1 MRKTLILNVLLG
13 LMLLAGINLK
23 AQTLEEAGTVFNDA
37 IQLMQTD
44 VAGAA
49 ARFEEAIAIC
59 EKLGEEG
66 NDIKSQAI
74 AQIPP
79 LYYNY
84 AVKLQADGNQDE
96 AISAA
101 LTAKEKAEKYS
112 NSEIKEKSIDLLTQL
127 YYVKGNEQ
135 AKNKDFDGAIASYD
149 NALKTDPK
157 FFRAIYGKALVY
169 VMQDDLS
176 NAEAAYNEL
185 LAAAGSDDDLVKR
198 TAGSLGKK
206 YSIAAAKGIKANKA
220 AEALSMV
227 EKALSYGE
235 ENANTYYYQLL
246 AANQLKKWDLAIEAA
261 QKALPLEEKD
271 KNKIY
276 FELGKAYEGKGN
288 KGEACNAYKQ
298 VTAGPLVQNAQYQ
311 MKQVLKCN

>member
-1 MRKTLILNVLLG
+1 MRKALILNVILGFLL
-13 LMLLAGINLK
+13 MAGNTVK
-23 AQTLEEAGTVFNDA
+23 AQSIEEAGTVFNEA

-44 VAGAA
+44 IAGAA
-49 ARFEEAIAIC
+49 AKFEEAIAIC
-59 EKLGEEG
+59 EKVGEEG

-79 LYYNY
+79 LYYNQ
-84 AVKLQADGNQDE
+84 AVKLQGEGKQDE
-96 AISAA
+96 AIATA
-101 LTAKEKAEKYS
+101 LTAKEKAEKYG
-112 NSEIKEKSIDLLTQL
+112 NEAIKKKSTDLLTQL

-135 AKNKDFDGAIASYD
+135 AKNKDFAGALASYD

-169 VMQDDLS
+169 VMQDDLE
-176 NAEAAYNEL
+176 NAEATYKEL
-185 LAAAGSDDDLVKR
+185 LTAAGPDDELVKR

-206 YSIAAAKGIKANKA
+206 YAVAAAKAVKANKP
-220 AEALSMV
+220 AEALTKV
-227 EKALSYGE
+227 DKALSYGE

-246 AANQLKKWDLAIEAA
+246 AANQLKKWDLAIGAA
-261 QKALPLEEKD
+261 KKALPLEEKD

-288 KGEACNAYKQ
+288 KAEACNAYKQ

>member
-1 MRKTLILNVLLG
+1 MRKTLILNVILG
-13 LMLLAGINLK
+13 FILMAGNTVK
-23 AQTLEEAGTVFNDA
+23 AQSVEEAGTVFNEA

-44 VAGAA
+44 IAGAA
-49 ARFEEAIAIC
+49 AKFEEAIAIC
-59 EKLGEEG
+59 EKVGEEG
-66 NDIKSQAI
+66 NDIKTQAI

-84 AVKLQADGNQDE
+84 AVKLQADGNQDG

-101 LTAKEKAEKYS
+101 LTAKEKAEKYG
-112 NSEIKEKSIDLLTQL
+112 NADIKEKSIDLLTQL

-135 AKNKDFDGAIASYD
+135 AKNNDFAGALASYD
-149 NALKTDPK
+149 NALKTNPK
-157 FFRAIYGKALVY
+157 FFRAIYGKAVVY
-169 VMQDDLS
+169 MKQDSLE
-176 NAEAAYNEL
+176 NAEATYKEL
-185 LAAAGSDDDLVKR
+185 LTAVGSDVKLVKL
-198 TAGSLGKK
+198 TARNLGKK
-206 YSIAAAKGIKANKA
+206 YSVAAAKAIKANKA

-227 EKALSYGE
+227 EKALSYGA

-288 KGEACNAYKQ
+288 KVEACNAYKQ

>member
-13 LMLLAGINLK
+13 LMFVAGTNLK

-49 ARFEEAIAIC
+49 AKFEEAIAIC

-96 AISAA
+96 AITAA
-101 LTAKEKAEKYS
+101 LTAKEKAEKYG
-112 NSEIKEKSIDLLTQL
+112 NADIKEKSIDLLTQL

-135 AKNKDFDGAIASYD
+135 AKNKDFAGALASYD

-157 FFRAIYGKALVY
+157 FYRAIYGKALVY

-176 NAEAAYNEL
+176 NAETAYNEL

-198 TAGSLGKK
+198 TAGSLGKNIPLRQQK
-206 YSIAAAKGIKANKA
+206 PSKPTK
-220 AEALSMV
+220 
-227 EKALSYGE
+227 
-235 ENANTYYYQLL
+235 LL
-246 AANQLKKWDLAIEAA
+246 KRSAWWKKL
-261 QKALPLEEKD
+261 
-271 KNKIY
+271 
-276 FELGKAYEGKGN
+276 
-288 KGEACNAYKQ
+288 
-298 VTAGPLVQNAQYQ
+298 
-311 MKQVLKCN
+311 

>member
-1 MRKTLILNVLLG
+1 MRKALIVNVLLG
-13 LMLLAGINLK
+13 ILLMGGYPLK
-23 AQTLEEAGTVFNDA
+23 AQSVEEAGTVFNEA

-44 VAGAA
+44 IAGAA
-49 ARFEEAIAIC
+49 AKFEQAIAIC
-59 EKLGEEG
+59 EKVGEEG
-66 NDIKSQAI
+66 NDIKNQAI

-84 AVKLQADGNQDE
+84 AVKLQGEEKQDE
-96 AISAA
+96 AIAAA
-101 LTAKEKAEKYS
+101 LTAKEKAEKYD
-112 NSEIKEKSIDLLTQL
+112 NQDIKEKATDLLVQL

-135 AKNKDFDGAIASYD
+135 AKNKDFAGALATYD
-149 NALKTDPK
+149 NTLKMDPK
-157 FFRAIYGKALVY
+157 FYRAIFGKALVY
-169 VMQDDLS
+169 LMQDDLV
-176 NAEAAYNEL
+176 NAEAAYKDL
-185 LAAAGSDDDLVKR
+185 LAAAGPEDELVKR
-198 TAGSLGKK
+198 TAGTLGKK
-206 YSIAAAKGIKANKA
+206 YSVAAAKAVKANKP
-220 AEALSMV
+220 AEALQMV
-227 EKALSYGE
+227 DKALSYGE
-235 ENANTYYYQLL
+235 ESSNTYYYQLL

-288 KGEACNAYKQ
+288 KAEACNAYKQ